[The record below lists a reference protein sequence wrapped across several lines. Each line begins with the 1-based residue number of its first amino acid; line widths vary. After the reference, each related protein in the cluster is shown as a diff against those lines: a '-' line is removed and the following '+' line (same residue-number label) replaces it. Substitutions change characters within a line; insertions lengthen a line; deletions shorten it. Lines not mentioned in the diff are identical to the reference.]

1 MLCQK
6 GPDLSDVVQCKPA
19 RSSSFCNVLFESQL
33 VIEIIPRFLTELD
46 GVIVEEP
53 SWMVKSCCRVGV
65 AGKTRCSVFA
75 MLSCRCTSVHCDLT
89 QLHYNKRS
97 SLHCTTNIL
106 FTPCLHFV
114 CYNER
119 ICELNLHVSALNKSS
134 LSSEWIL
141 INIVFKESSYVCHT
155 LLNAA
160 QTRK

>member
-1 MLCQK
+1 MLCNANRQGRAVFAMWSLK
-6 GPDLSDVVQCKPA
+6 VSW
-19 RSSSFCNVLFESQL
+19 SSK
-33 VIEIIPRFLTELD
+33 IIPGFLTELD
-46 GVIVEEP
+46 EVIVEEP

-75 MLSCRCTSVHCDLT
+75 MLSCRCTSVHRDLT

-97 SLHCTTNIL
+97 SLHCSTNIF
-106 FTPCLHFV
+106 FTSCLHFV

-160 QTRK
+160 QTHK